1 MRAELLRERYEP
13 LEVVGRGGEGEVIR
27 AIDHLHARQVAL
39 KVRAVTDDASRTAL
53 LSEAR
58 LLLSLRPHPGLPL
71 AREDF
76 FVDGRYVIAMDW
88 IEGTDL
94 EALLALEG
102 RPGLHPALAVGY
114 LRQAAEA
121 LEHLHAH
128 EPPIVHGDVKPA
140 NLILTSAGRVVLVDF
155 GLSSLPADDVRRA
168 GTAGFVAPEVAAG
181 ARPTRAADVYSL
193 AATAVALLAGA
204 APARG
209 APGWGA
215 VEPER
220 APALERIV
228 RPNLATDPSRRDA
241 SARAFAARLERWW
254 GAALPSGTVTLVV
267 ADLAAIPARAAEDA
281 VAEVAG
287 AHRGSCVAPVDD
299 GSLTAAFAS
308 AADAVAAARELAVR
322 HDARVSA
329 VTGELT
335 PRAGRYGGTAAAA
348 AVGLLELAGPR
359 QVVVDD
365 RTAEAIED
373 RLPPELGLASLRAAG
388 PAWAWALVAPG
399 LSAPSRAEACPYRG
413 LMTFEAD
420 DGDLFFGREEIV
432 ASMLERLLESRF
444 LAVVGASGSGKSS
457 LVRAGLVPAFR
468 RARDG
473 SVVVITPGSDPPSA
487 LRRSLS
493 GGAPALL
500 VVDQL
505 EELFTLCP
513 DEPTRARFVAGLM
526 DLREAGGTAVLVTLR
541 ADFYG
546 RCASEPRLA
555 AAIAERQHLL
565 GPMGIDELRQAVEGP
580 ARVAGLR
587 LQPGLVDAML
597 ADVDGEPGALPLLSH
612 ALYESWSRREGQLLT
627 LAGYRAAGG
636 VRGAIAHSAEE
647 VFLGCGEAERASMRR
662 LLLQLTELGEATED
676 TRRGVPLAE
685 LAPQGEDAREA
696 TAVLERLAGARLL
709 VVGDDTAEIAH
720 EALIREWPRLRGWL
734 AEDRDQLRALRQL
747 ATAARSWAENGRD
760 DADLYRG
767 PRLEAAVDVAGEQRQ
782 LAPVDREFLQ
792 ASRDAQERELR
803 TAQRRARRLRA
814 LLAVVAAAL
823 VAAVVAGAA
832 ALVQRGNARHTATV
846 AQAGRLAAQSREV
859 AAQQPDLGLLLALEA
874 DRLDDSV
881 DSRGA
886 LLGAL
891 EHASRVRAWLQG
903 FDSPVNAA
911 AFSPDGTLLA
921 TVTLNEA
928 ALWDTRTW
936 RRAGPPLGSKQGGWN
951 GVDFSPDGRTLA
963 LAGGQGRVELW
974 DVAAR
979 TERRQLL
986 DPAAAA
992 SPEPALAVVRF
1003 SPDGSVVAAGGLEAN
1018 HVTLWDAATG
1028 RVLGRPITTNPP
1040 GTGGA
1045 QSISFSPDS
1054 KRIAVPG
1061 AGGTVGI
1068 WEVATGRRVG
1078 RPLVV
1083 GLAEVGAAVFADGGR
1098 TLIAS
1103 DDSGAVSTLDVASG
1117 RLVGSPL
1124 SVGNQVADSLDLSP
1138 DGRLLAAASF
1148 DGRVFVWDRPSGT
1161 LFGTALRADASPVND
1176 VVFSPDGRTLVTAH
1190 LRSTVAWDLSGG
1202 HVLGA
1207 PLGRAGDP
1215 VTDVAFSSDG
1225 RWLVAGQFDG
1235 DTVVY
1240 DARRRQAA
1248 RRIEGGPVVSTVA
1261 VDPDA
1266 TLVAVGTVDG
1276 VVRLFDRAT
1285 GAAVGSP
1292 LDVGS
1297 GAVWQV
1303 AFSPDGGLLAVAFDP
1318 NGTGDAFYTQQRQGE
1333 IQLWDVASRRRAGRA
1348 IRPGGG
1354 SVFSVAFSSDGA
1366 LLATGSYAG
1375 RLDLWDVATRRH
1387 QGTPLRVADDGVLSV
1402 AFDPSGRLVAG
1413 GGATGPVRVWRA
1425 GDGSPAFPP
1434 LSGHTGYVTG
1444 TAFDPAGRL
1453 LATTSLFGDTR
1464 LWDPA
1469 TGLPFGD
1476 ELVSPRPESLEPTV
1490 DLPALGL
1497 RNAFSPDGR
1506 LLAAAGVDAQAMVWE
1521 VDPAVWRLRACAIA
1535 GRNLSRDEWT
1545 LYLPAAKPYRPTCP
1559 EWPAG

>member
-39 KVRAVTDDASRTAL
+39 KVRAVTDEASRTAL

-88 IEGTDL
+88 IEGTNL
-94 EALLALEG
+94 EALLHLEG
-102 RPGLHPALAVGY
+102 LPGLDPGLAVGY

-155 GLSSLPADDVRRA
+155 GLSSLPADELRRA

-181 ARPTRAADVYSL
+181 ARPTASADVYSL
-193 AATAVALLAGA
+193 AATAVALLAGE

-215 VEPER
+215 VERGRVPG
-220 APALERIV
+220 LERIV
-228 RPNLATDPSRRDA
+228 RANLATDPSRRDS
-241 SARAFAARLERWW
+241 SAGAFAARLERWW
-254 GAALPSGTVTLVV
+254 GAALPTGTVTLVV
-267 ADLAAIPARAAEDA
+267 ADLAAISARRAEDA
-281 VAEVAG
+281 VAEAAR

-299 GSLTAAFAS
+299 GPVTAAFTS
-308 AADAVAAARELAVR
+308 AADALDAAEELAVR

-329 VTGELT
+329 VTGELA
-335 PRAGRYGGTAAAA
+335 PRAGRYRGKAPAA

-365 RTAEAIED
+365 RTAKAIEG
-373 RLPPELGLASLRAAG
+373 RLPPELGLAALRAAG
-388 PAWAWALVAPG
+388 SSWAWALVAPG
-399 LSAPSRAEACPYRG
+399 LSAPARAAACPYRG

-420 DGDLFFGREEIV
+420 DGDLFFGRQETV
-432 ASMLERLLESRF
+432 ASALERLLDGRF

-457 LVRAGLVPAFR
+457 LTRAGLVPAFR

-473 SVVVITPGSDPPSA
+473 PVVLMTPGSDPPAA
-487 LRRSLS
+487 LQRSLS

-505 EELFTLCP
+505 EELFTLCA
-513 DEPTRARFVAGLM
+513 DGSTRARFVAALM

-555 AAIAERQHLL
+555 AAVAERQHLL
-565 GPMGIDELRQAVEGP
+565 GPMGPDELRQAIEGP

-647 VFLGCGEAERASMRR
+647 VFLGCGEPARASMRR
-662 LLLQLTELGEATED
+662 LLLQLTELGETTED
-676 TRRGVPLAE
+676 SRRRVPLAE
-685 LAPQGEDAREA
+685 LAPEGEDAGEA

-720 EALIREWPRLRGWL
+720 EALIRGWPRLRGWL
-734 AEDRDQLRALRQL
+734 AEDRDRLRALRQL
-747 ATAARSWAENGRD
+747 AAAARSWAESGRD

-767 PRLEAAVDVAGEQRQ
+767 ARLEAAVDVAGDEPQ
-782 LAPVDREFLQ
+782 LAPVDREFLE

-803 TAQRRARRLRA
+803 AAQRRARRLRL

-823 VAAVVAGAA
+823 VAAVIAGAA

-891 EHASRVRAWLQG
+891 QHASRVRAWLQG

-921 TVTLNEA
+921 TVTLDEA
-928 ALWDTRTW
+928 ALWDTTTW
-936 RRAGPPLGSKQGGWN
+936 RRAGPPLGSDQGGWN

-963 LAGGQGRVELW
+963 IAGADGRVELW
-974 DVAAR
+974 DVASG
-979 TERRQLL
+979 TELRELA
-986 DPAAAA
+986 DPAAR
-992 SPEPALAVVRF
+992 SFPEPALAVAVF

-1018 HVTLWDAATG
+1018 HVTLWDTTTG

-1045 QSISFSPDS
+1045 HSISFSPNS

-1068 WEVATGRRVG
+1068 WDVATGRRVG

-1083 GLAEVGAAVFADGGR
+1083 GDAAVEAAIFADDGR

-1103 DDSGAVSTLDVASG
+1103 DDAGAVSTVDVGTG
-1117 RLVGSPL
+1117 RLIGAPL
-1124 SVGNQVADSLDLSP
+1124 SVGNQVADALDLSP
-1138 DGRLLAAASF
+1138 DGRLLAASSF
-1148 DGRVFVWDRPSGT
+1148 DGSVFVWDRRTGT
-1161 LFGTALRADASPVND
+1161 LFGTPLRADASPVSD
-1176 VVFSPDGRTLVTAH
+1176 VLFSPDGRTLATSH
-1190 LRSTVAWDLSGG
+1190 LRSAVVWDMSGG
-1202 HVLGA
+1202 HVIGT
-1207 PLGRAGDP
+1207 PLDGQSG
-1215 VTDVAFSSDG
+1215 VITNVAFSSDG
-1225 RWLVAGQFDG
+1225 RWLVAGRLDG

-1240 DARRRQAA
+1240 DATTRQVA
-1248 RRIEGGPVVSTVA
+1248 RRIEGDAVVSAVA
-1261 VDPDA
+1261 VHPGGK
-1266 TLVAVGTVDG
+1266 LVAVGTVEG
-1276 VVRLFDRAT
+1276 QARFFDRET
-1285 GAAVGSP
+1285 GAAAGSRLEVG
-1292 LDVGS
+1292 DA
-1297 GAVWQV
+1297 AVWQM
-1303 AFSPDGGLLAVAFDP
+1303 AFSPDGRLLAMAVDP
-1318 NGTGDAFYTQQRQGE
+1318 NGAGKGFFTQQHDGE
-1333 IQLWDVASRRRAGRA
+1333 VQLWDVESRRRVGRA
-1348 IRPGGG
+1348 IRPGAG
-1354 SVFSVAFSSDGA
+1354 SVLSVAFSTDGT
-1366 LLATGSYAG
+1366 LLATGSGG
-1375 RLDLWDVATRRH
+1375 RLDLWDVASRGRH
-1387 QGTPLRVADDGVLSV
+1387 GEPMRVVDDGVLSV
-1402 AFDPSGRLVAG
+1402 AFDPSGRLVAA
-1413 GGATGPVRVWRA
+1413 GGATGPVRVWRVE
-1425 GDGSPAFPP
+1425 DGSPAYPP
-1434 LSGHTGYVTG
+1434 LSVHAGYVTG
-1444 TAFDPAGRL
+1444 TAFDSAGSL
-1453 LATTSLFGDTR
+1453 LATTSLFGSTR

-1469 TGLPFGD
+1469 TGLGYGD
-1476 ELVSPRPESLEPTV
+1476 ELVSPRPESLEATV
-1490 DLPALGL
+1490 DLAALPL
-1497 RNAFSPDGR
+1497 RNAFNPDGK
-1506 LLAAAGVDAQAMVWE
+1506 LLATAGVDAHAMLWE
-1521 VDPAVWRLRACAIA
+1521 VDPAVWRRRACAIA

-1545 LYLPAAKPYRPTCP
+1545 LYLPAGKPYRPTCP
-1559 EWPAG
+1559 EWRGG